1 MVYRYYYLVL
11 TVEFLKFLK
20 ITIATSLV
28 TVTLFMAP
36 WWVYHPYSLPKLLP
50 LSAFGLGALMIITKN
65 ISWIWLQNFK
75 VIIILTAVFIFWS
88 LITLIITDGNF
99 FQKFY
104 GIDGRNTGF
113 LAYFSLS
120 ILLLG
125 AAISIDQNSIKVIT
139 SLAIILGL
147 ISIAYSIFQ
156 AFGFFKLTYLQSDTN
171 IAPGFLGNVNFQSA
185 FIGMVCTVA
194 LSQFLSSKSS
204 SILKVFYF
212 LFIVFGLYAISLIN
226 SQQGFFVMAS
236 GITIVLL
243 IYLKTLK
250 HKLLTWSVMALSFSG
265 FILTALAT
273 QQIGPLTKYIYEQ
286 SISNRGFYWTAG
298 LKMFLD
304 NPIFGIGF
312 DSYRDW
318 YFRKRTSESIKI
330 LGPNDFAENA
340 HNIFIDIAASGGT
353 ILIVTYILLNAYIFK
368 CAIYIIKHTKKF
380 DSNIAAICG
389 AWIAF
394 NVQSIISIN
403 QLGLSIWGWILG
415 GSIIG
420 YRLKL
425 QEVSNMTK
433 QPKVKPKFSF
443 IWSTG
448 LILGIILVISPLK
461 NSYGYRLAIENQD
474 LVGLKKTALS
484 KPYNAQL
491 MTATVPVFVSNN
503 LPDTALEIALAA
515 TKAFPDYFAAWYE
528 FSKIPK
534 ISIEELNQANL
545 EMVRLNPSSINDK

>member
-88 LITLIITDGNF
+88 LITLIFTDGNF

-265 FILTALAT
+265 FILTAFAT

-353 ILIVTYILLNAYIFK
+353 ILIVTYILLNAYILK
-368 CAIYIIKHTKKF
+368 CAIHIIRHTKKF
-380 DSNIAAICG
+380 DSNIAAVCG

-394 NVQSIISIN
+394 NVQSVISIN

-448 LILGIILVISPLK
+448 LILGIILVIFPLK

-474 LVGLKKTALS
+474 LLGLKKTALS

>member
-1 MVYRYYYLVL
+1 MH
-11 TVEFLKFLK
+11 TVEFLRFLK
-20 ITIATSLV
+20 ISIATSLV

-50 LSAFGLGALMIITKN
+50 LSAFGLGALMIIIKN

-88 LITLIITDGNF
+88 LITLIFTGGNF

-104 GIDGRNTGF
+104 GIDGRNTGL
-113 LAYFSLS
+113 LAYLSLS
-120 ILLLG
+120 ILLFG
-125 AAISIDQNSIKVIT
+125 AAISIDQNSIKVVT
-139 SLAIILGL
+139 NLAIILGL
-147 ISIAYSIFQ
+147 ISMTYSVFQ

-171 IAPGFLGNVNFQSA
+171 IAPGFLGNINFQSA

-194 LSQFLSSKSS
+194 LSQFLGSKSLS
-204 SILKVFYF
+204 VLKVFYF

-236 GITIVLL
+236 GITIVVL

-250 HKLLTWSVMALSFSG
+250 HKLLLWSVIALSFSG
-265 FILTALAT
+265 LILTALAT
-273 QQIGPLTKYIYEQ
+273 QQVGPLTKYVYEQ

-312 DSYRDW
+312 DGYRDW
-318 YFRKRTSESIKI
+318 YFRERTSESIKI

-340 HNIFIDIAASGGT
+340 HNIFIDIAASGGV
-353 ILIVTYILLNAYIFK
+353 ILIATYILLTAYIFK
-368 CAIYIIKHTKKF
+368 CGIYIIKHTKKF
-380 DSNIAAICG
+380 DSNIAAVCG

-394 NVQSIISIN
+394 NVQSVISIN

-425 QEVSNMTK
+425 QEVSNITK

-448 LILGIILVISPLK
+448 LILGIILVIFPLK

-474 LVGLKKTALS
+474 LLGLKKTALS

-528 FSKIPK
+528 FSKIPN
-534 ISIEELNQANL
+534 I
-545 EMVRLNPSSINDK
+545 

>member
-1 MVYRYYYLVL
+1 
-11 TVEFLKFLK
+11 
-20 ITIATSLV
+20 
-28 TVTLFMAP
+28 MAP

-88 LITLIITDGNF
+88 LITLIFADGNF

-171 IAPGFLGNVNFQSA
+171 IAPGFLGNINFQSA

-273 QQIGPLTKYIYEQ
+273 QQIGPLTKYVYEQ

-353 ILIVTYILLNAYIFK
+353 ILIVTYILLNAYILK
-368 CAIYIIKHTKKF
+368 CAIHIIRHTKKF
-380 DSNIAAICG
+380 DSNIAAVCG

-394 NVQSIISIN
+394 NVQSVISIN

-448 LILGIILVISPLK
+448 LILGIILVIFPLK

-474 LVGLKKTALS
+474 LLGLKKTALS

-528 FSKIPK
+528 FSKIPR